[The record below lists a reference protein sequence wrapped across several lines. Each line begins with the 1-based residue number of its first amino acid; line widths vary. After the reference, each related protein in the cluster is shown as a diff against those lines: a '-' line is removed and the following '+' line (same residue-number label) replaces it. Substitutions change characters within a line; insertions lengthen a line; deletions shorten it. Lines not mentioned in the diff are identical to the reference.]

1 MLVAGQVLGSVIVVI
16 IVNPLVLAMFLP
28 LLCLFLALRR
38 KYLIASRE
46 IKRLASV
53 NR

>member
-1 MLVAGQVLGSVIVVI
+1 MYLGTQVLGSVIVVI
-16 IVNPLVLAMFLP
+16 ITNPLVLAMFLP

-38 KYLIASRE
+38 KYLTASRE

>member
-1 MLVAGQVLGSVIVVI
+1 MHVGAQVLGSVIVVI
-16 IVNPLVLAMFLP
+16 IVNPPVLVLFLP

-46 IKRLASV
+46 IKRFASI